1 MRLLLRI
8 NILLCF
14 LLLSI
19 QTARADDDPNT
30 IVFQETFDQ
39 NKTQGGRDGRYNG
52 SIGSQTITYDN
63 DGWTASKYYGTYQ
76 CVKFG
81 TGSDDGVLT
90 SPVISLGGVTH
101 ALLTFSAAGWGD
113 SNKNTLAITANDGF
127 TLTGDCNITELENEE
142 WNDYTVLIT
151 VTSGTSLRLTF
162 TGKRGFLDDV
172 VVRTIT
178 SVPAPTLP
186 DNFTFFPNTT
196 EENASQH
203 VTLDM
208 ANYTTAY
215 YTTDGSTPSKTN
227 GIEAL
232 QTTGIAIHGTTTVKA
247 VAYVGDMQSQ
257 VVTKTYTQ
265 GNTVNGIAAF
275 KALTD
280 GTEVRLYLA
289 DNDNARV
296 LHGYNNNMYLR
307 DNSGAICL
315 DFGTTATF
323 NPAPVHNQHVAGW
336 VVGRK
341 QTVNGL
347 TKLVATSNTT
357 TDFLALAAP
366 VTETATEPNSI
377 SAQELN
383 NYLADWVTLTDL
395 RVGDVSVTGAYVGAL
410 VDISAI
416 ATANNQ
422 LAPVAYNDIK
432 PIVYVIDEDKDFVR
446 PSGDIANATVR
457 LKRTLSKDYWN
468 TFVVPFDITS
478 FDGKIRVYDA
488 QDGNTMNFVEANQI
502 VAGIPYLV
510 KPNANIANPVFD
522 NVTLSATPASN
533 QGSNYYFV
541 ATYSPKDLATDGT
554 QLFLTTDG
562 KLAYPQDGD
571 NNRLKGMRAYFQLPS
586 GATAPTLVV
595 DGSPITGIEG
605 LENLTTDQVTVFD
618 LSGRK
623 IYSGNFAD
631 CKLPRGVYIVNGKKL
646 IIH

>member
-8 NILLCF
+8 NILLCC

-19 QTARADDDPNT
+19 QTARADDVTHVAFD
-30 IVFQETFDQ
+30 ETF
-39 NKTQGGRDGRYNG
+39 NVNNGTGGRDKGFSGQIASSN
-52 SIGSQTITYDN
+52 IQYDL
-63 DGWTASKYYGTYQ
+63 DGWSDSSVKGAYQ
-76 CVKFG
+76 CLKFG
-81 TGSDDGVLT
+81 TTSATGTCTTPEIVLVGSAKT
-90 SPVISLGGVTH
+90 AT
-101 ALLTFSAAGWGD
+101 LTFNAAGWG
-113 SNKNTLAITANDGF
+113 SGTNTLTVSATGATLSGNTEIALTNGVWTSYSITINATGSFF
-127 TLTGDCNITELENEE
+127 TLTF
-142 WNDYTVLIT
+142 
-151 VTSGTSLRLTF
+151 S
-162 TGKRGFLDDV
+162 GKRGFLDDV
-172 VVRTIT
+172 KVTEVVTAINT
-178 SVPAPTLP
+178 PTL
-186 DNFTFFPNTT
+186 TEEHFFWANTT
-196 EENASQH
+196 ETATEH
-203 VTLDM
+203 VTLIPSDS
-208 ANYTTAY
+208 TTVY
-215 YTTDGSTPSKTN
+215 YTTDGSEPTTTN
-227 GIEAL
+227 GHV
-232 QTTGIAIHGTTTVKA
+232 AILTSNISITGTTTVKA
-247 VAYVGDMQSQ
+247 RAYYNTVASS
-257 VVTKTYTQ
+257 TISKTYTVGQ
-265 GNTVNGIAAF
+265 TVNGIAAF
-275 KALTD
+275 KALAND
-280 GTEVRLYLA
+280 TEVRLYLA

-336 VVGRK
+336 VVGQK

-347 TKLVATSNTT
+347 TKMVATSNTT

-366 VTETATEPNSI
+366 VTEAATEPNSI

-432 PIVYVIDEDKDFVR
+432 PIVYVIDEDKDFVS

-502 VAGIPYLV
+502 AAGVPYLV
-510 KPNANIANPVFD
+510 KPTADSENPVFD
-522 NVTLSATPASN
+522 DVTLSATLAGTN
-533 QGSNYYFV
+533 DGDYKFV
-541 ATYSPKDLATDGT
+541 ATYSPKDLATDGS

-605 LENLTTDQVTVFD
+605 LENLTTEQVTVFD

-623 IYSGNFAD
+623 IYSGSFAD